1 MPLPFLAIEIPFDP
15 RIVTLGGLMLTWHG
29 LFTAIGILAGVQ
41 IALWFGRH
49 HGYDEADAYTLALI
63 GIPSGIMGARLL
75 FVFEHWTYYSDTPLQ
90 ILALTEGGISVW
102 GAVIGGVL
110 GPLLF
115 AWWRGYDIPLGLDM
129 GGVGLILGMAIG
141 RLGDVVNGE
150 HLAKAT
156 SLPWGV
162 IYTDPDSPAYAHSL
176 LVGAHHPATTYE
188 MLGDLVILA
197 AMLWLKAG
205 PLKWRHGVTFTF
217 FFAAYAVMRFFV
229 SYLRVDSAETFVFHI
244 TWPQMVSLFG
254 AVAMVPVAAIL
265 WRKGDARPTAP
276 TPPAPP
282 PGRVRVRR

>member
-1 MPLPFLAIEIPFDP
+1 MPGIVTLAIEIPFDP
-15 RIVTLGGLMLTWHG
+15 RIITIGGVMLTWHG
-29 LFTAIGILAGVQ
+29 LFTAVGILAGVQ
-41 IALWFGRH
+41 IALWFARTY
-49 HGYDEADAYTLALI
+49 GYDEDDAYTIALI

-75 FVFEHWTYYSDTPLQ
+75 YVFEHWSFYADTPLQ

-102 GAVIGGVL
+102 GAVIGGVA

-115 AWWRGYDIPLGLDM
+115 AWWRHYEIPLGLDM

-141 RLGDVVNGE
+141 RLGDLVNGE

-156 SLPWGV
+156 SLAWGV
-162 IYTDPDSPAYAHSL
+162 VYTDPDSPAYAHSL

-188 MLGDLVILA
+188 LLGDVAILA

-205 PLKWRHGVTFTF
+205 PLRWRHGVTFTF

-229 SYLRVDSAETFVFHI
+229 SYLRLDSAETFLFNI

-254 AVAMVPVAAIL
+254 ALAMIPVGYFL
-265 WRKGDARPTAP
+265 WRRGEQRPAETAM
-276 TPPAPP
+276 P
-282 PGRVRVRR
+282 PGRVRVRRK

>member
-1 MPLPFLAIEIPFDP
+1 MPGLTFLAIEIPFDP
-15 RIVTLGGLMLTWHG
+15 RIVTIGGVMLTWHG
-29 LFTAIGILAGVQ
+29 LFTAVGILAGVQ
-41 IALWFGRH
+41 IALWLGRR
-49 HGYDEADAYTLALI
+49 HGYDEDDAYTLALI

-75 FVFEHWTYYSDTPLQ
+75 FVAEHWSFYSDTPLQ

-102 GAVIGGVL
+102 GAVVGGVL

-115 AWWRGYDIPLGLDM
+115 AWWKHYDIPLGLDM
-129 GGVGLILGMAIG
+129 GGTGLILGMAVG

-176 LVGAHHPATTYE
+176 LVGAHHPATMYE

-205 PLKWRHGVTFTF
+205 PLRWRHGVTFTF
-217 FFAAYAVMRFFV
+217 FFATYAVMRFFV
-229 SYLRVDSAETFVFHI
+229 SYLRVDSEVTFLFNI

-254 AVAMVPVAAIL
+254 VLAMVPAGLAL
-265 WRKGDARPTAP
+265 WRRGDRRPV
-276 TPPAPP
+276 TPPPP
-282 PGRVRVRR
+282 PGRVRVRKA